1 MGQWE
6 DGKQLLLLFDRKCPI
21 LCALM
26 DTRQTNSFYY
36 FRPNRDFVLG
46 SQVRGGSIRMNFSL
60 IGRGIKNFSVFCS
73 NADHTSSGLWGLT
86 FLPCKRGRQK
96 FHMKKWFPLLKHST
110 HLQIGVTER
119 IFQNLGPN
127 THLMSGGKWREKKS
141 TVFGQTGNWSPVV
154 SVNRKII
161 KKVFHFFA
169 KTVFNSSVVKW
180 GANNLF
186 SDFFPN
192 ALLIRSGE

>member
-1 MGQWE
+1 MVGTEKCSKFSANTPIPVQMGQWE
-6 DGKQLLLLFDRKCPI
+6 DGKQRLLLFDRKYPI

-26 DTRQTNSFYY
+26 DTRQKNSFCY

-60 IGRGIKNFSVFCS
+60 IGREIKNFSVFCS

-86 FLPCKRGRQK
+86 FLPCKRGRQI
-96 FHMKKWFPLLKHST
+96 FHMKKRFPLLKHST

-119 IFQNLGPN
+119 IFQNLEPN
-127 THLMSGGKWREKKS
+127 THLMSGGKWRKEISKIL
-141 TVFGQTGNWSPVV
+141 GQTGIWPPVV
-154 SVNRKII
+154 NGRRNFS
-161 KKVFHFFA
+161 KKC
-169 KTVFNSSVVKW
+169 SE
-180 GANNLF
+180 
-186 SDFFPN
+186 FFPN

>member
-26 DTRQTNSFYY
+26 DTRQKNSFCY

-86 FLPCKRGRQK
+86 FLPCKRGRQI
-96 FHMKKWFPLLKHST
+96 FHMKKRFPLLKHST
-110 HLQIGVTER
+110 HLQIGVAER
-119 IFQNLGPN
+119 IFKIWDQ
-127 THLMSGGKWREKKS
+127 THISC
-141 TVFGQTGNWSPVV
+141 PVV
-154 SVNRKII
+154 SEERKNQQCSAKQVIDLQWWVWTEKLS
-161 KKVFHFFA
+161 KKFSI
-169 KTVFNSSVVKW
+169 SSPKRLS
-180 GANNLF
+180 N
-186 SDFFPN
+186 P
-192 ALLIRSGE
+192 R